1 MTQSD
6 RHVAEN
12 KLSKQDCTVVAYHQA
27 TQCYF
32 RPETEELLF
41 LADCEAG
48 EFENHWRGMMTRVN
62 EFHLAKEVYS
72 RALEQYGKTAS
83 TSMPS
88 PLLTETHFK
97 ELTAAETRLDAE
109 REALREKLGKFSLEK
124 MGYDDVVELIPIAGK
139 GAKSTQRSKSS
150 RYVYV
155 KKGYFSESEQG
166 RKLHR
171 VSLKGS
177 EKNGAG
183 KSIFVTDKHGRR
195 RIDTQKLKEQLTT
208 LEGPKLKADLKD
220 LVKWAGLDFDPEA
233 LNEDKTLFDWAERWN
248 KSLAGKT
255 SLGEDVDVSAAAQFM
270 RFVSNVGA
278 NVEFDPVTRNAA
290 IQGEAKSSMTVASGM
305 LDFTGFA
312 PDRLGWSLSYSNAKG
327 NVFDMGRMRLL
338 LSSELAGFIGASVQL
353 EAQLQIVTQGDQQML
368 AGQPDGRLPRFH
380 ERKTRG
386 KTFHK
391 QMAAEDEG
399 LTIDGAGF
407 AGARVER
414 SLKGGLQWLKPTPPP
429 DVDGRVAGLL
439 KSTGEFTEICS
450 IARSIGG
457 LAGVAAGGKFHCTF
471 INGKFYF
478 HVAASLCWGVGA
490 KGGLIC
496 EVGFNH
502 IVEFG
507 AWLIYQL
514 NQLNYSYFDLMDKDS
529 FKAYSQYCVM
539 QMEDAGQRVYDGF
552 VKLNDVVGVAREF
565 KRIMS
570 SMVDENKQ
578 NMDASGQRNKLAK
591 NINSGTADLLTYTP
605 EAKGILLYLLTRHGT
620 WDHLDPFN
628 YGKRLPDIYS
638 DRKEAVIW
646 VLRSIQTH
654 VEWRKV
660 FCCMTPDGSNLAE
673 SGNELEVT
681 ERQEQQLV
689 KFLQEGFKRDQDLHR
704 AKRELATIYDRIRP
718 AAVLGY
724 ALAMNDSFF
733 YQFNSLDNSLFPGR
747 CTFGPCEADADRWV

>member
-1 MTQSD
+1 MTQAD
-6 RHVAEN
+6 THVAEN
-12 KLSKQDCTVVAYHQA
+12 RTSKNDPIVVVHHQS

-32 RPETEELLF
+32 RPETEELVF
-41 LADCEAG
+41 IAGTEAA
-48 EFENHWRGMMTRVN
+48 EFENHWQEMARRVN
-62 EFHLAKEVYS
+62 EFHLAKAHYS
-72 RALEQYGKTAS
+72 WLLENHATKASAS
-83 TSMPS
+83 TPS
-88 PLLTETHFK
+88 PLEAETHAK
-97 ELTAAETRLDAE
+97 EMMAAESRLEAE
-109 REALREKLGKFSLEK
+109 REALRKKLGKFSLEK
-124 MGYDDVVELIPIAGK
+124 MSYDDVVELIPVAGTK
-139 GAKSTQRSKSS
+139 GKPGSKPT
-150 RYVYV
+150 RYAYV
-155 KKGYFSESEQG
+155 KKGYFSKSQKG

-171 VSLKGS
+171 ISLKGS

-220 LVKWAGLDFDPEA
+220 IVKWAGLDFDPEA

-248 KSLAGKT
+248 KSLADKT
-255 SLGEDVDVSAAAQFM
+255 SLGENVDVCAAAQFM

-290 IQGEAKSSMTVASGM
+290 IKGEAKASMTVASGM
-305 LDFTGFA
+305 VDFSGFA
-312 PDRLGWSLSYSNAKG
+312 PDRLGWSLSYTNDKG
-327 NVFDMGRMRLL
+327 NTFDMGRMRLS

-353 EAQLQIVTQGDQQML
+353 EAQLQVVTQGDQQVL
-368 AGQPDGRLPRFH
+368 AGQPESRLPRFY

-429 DVDGRVAGLL
+429 DVDTRFAGML
-439 KSTGEFTEICS
+439 KSSGGFTEICS
-450 IARSIGG
+450 ITRSIGG

-507 AWLIYQL
+507 VWLVYQL
-514 NQLNYSYFDLMDKDS
+514 NQLNYGYFDLVDKDS

-539 QMEDAGQRVYDGF
+539 QIEDAGGRVYD
-552 VKLNDVVGVAREF
+552 LF
-565 KRIMS
+565 KELHDLEKIGNAFNKIVS
-570 SMVDENKQ
+570 SIVDENNINIEAVKR
-578 NMDASGQRNKLAK
+578 RNELAK
-591 NINSGTADLLTYTP
+591 KVNANAKNLLTHTP

-660 FCCMTPDGSNLAE
+660 FCRMTPDGSNLAE
-673 SGNELEVT
+673 GGNELEVT
-681 ERQEQQLV
+681 DRQEQELV
-689 KFLQEGFKRDQDLHR
+689 KFLQEGFNRDQDLHR
-704 AKRELATIYDRIRP
+704 AKRELAMIYDRIRP
-718 AAVLGY
+718 GAVFGH

-733 YQFNSLDNSLFPGR
+733 YQHNSLDNSLFPSR
-747 CTFGPCEADADRWV
+747 CTFGPCEADRDRWV